1 MPAAA
6 THPRIVA
13 PEVQPLD
20 TEWQAAATAPD
31 ERLSPDRL
39 EGLPWIPATVPGTAA
54 AARLAAGLPFGDPDA
69 EDWWYRTAFDAAPA
83 EPGEEVVLRFDGL
96 ATLAEVFLNGESIL
110 ASSSMFERHAVEVGG
125 RLRGRNELAIRFR
138 ALVLQLAT
146 QRRPRARWRT
156 RLVAD
161 NNLRWFRTALIG
173 RVPGFAPGPAPV
185 GPWRPIQ
192 LERRRGAVL
201 EDLAVRARLDGSDGV
216 VAIRARLR
224 SLD

>member
-39 EGLPWIPATVPGTAA
+39 EGLSWIPATVPGTAA

-110 ASSSMFERHAVEVGG
+110 ASSSMFERHAVEVGR

-138 ALVLQLAT
+138 ALVPQLAT
-146 QRRPRARWRT
+146 PRRPPARH
-156 RLVAD
+156 
-161 NNLRWFRTALIG
+161 
-173 RVPGFAPGPAPV
+173 P
-185 GPWRPIQ
+185 
-192 LERRRGAVL
+192 RRRGRRPGRRDLVL
-201 EDLAVRARLDGSDGV
+201 AGGGRGRCRPADRRRDPDPGRRDV
-216 VAIRARLR
+216 VAA
-224 SLD
+224 